1 MIRIIEFI
9 EFNIFL
15 NYLLLNYMIQKINV
29 CKIKHQSNIATF
41 ICDHNNSIKS
51 KSKQIMKTD
60 QNQPNMKE

>member
-1 MIRIIEFI
+1 
-9 EFNIFL
+9 
-15 NYLLLNYMIQKINV
+15 MIQKINV

-41 ICDHNNSIKS
+41 ICDHNNPIKS